1 MDTKK
6 FILEVFKSG
15 STDEYLVRSE
25 FYNSEDLKKILLNVN
40 EKNCH
45 YGLKLNDNDT
55 IIVGMTDVN
64 PDYIVSIFENYKGT
78 RDGSK

>member
-25 FYNSEDLKKILLNVN
+25 FYNSEDLKKICSLYCDKITSIYERLKSIESA
-40 EKNCH
+40 EK
-45 YGLKLNDNDT
+45 
-55 IIVGMTDVN
+55 
-64 PDYIVSIFENYKGT
+64 S
-78 RDGSK
+78 